1 MTIDNTTIFE
11 LVRTA
16 ELFNDESM
24 KYFMNRFSYK
34 AGISQI
40 LTLSELREGGPQKQ
54 AQLAKKLGYTPG
66 AMTGIADRLTKQ
78 GLARRKKDESDRRIN
93 LLELTEKGQQLL
105 LDAQE
110 EGQLIRK
117 SLYASL
123 SEEEITQL
131 LAIQKKL
138 LATVQGFKKNTN
150 SE

>member
-24 KYFMNRFSYK
+24 KYFMNRFSHK
-34 AGISQI
+34 AGISQS

-78 GLARRKKDESDRRIN
+78 GLARRQTDESDRRIS
-93 LLELTEKGQQLL
+93 LLELTEKSQQLL
-105 LDAQE
+105 LHAQE
-110 EGQLIRK
+110 QVIRK

-123 SEEEITQL
+123 SEEEMTQL